1 MPLGR
6 GLAEEVHVQL
16 VGLVQRGE
24 AKGAHLYR
32 VLGLKIRRAR
42 RLLIELGEEIHH
54 ALHVADRLVQVHVLM
69 LVGRHA
75 RWCQQGAPPELEPM
89 ECPHGESRRTTR
101 RGVLV
106 SQLQDQC
113 HRW

>member
-32 VLGLKIRRAR
+32 VLGLEIRRP
-42 RLLIELGEEIHH
+42 RLLLVELGEEIHH